1 MAARLT
7 DLATTASESESKS
20 ALGSVRA
27 TVVTP
32 VTAAAFW
39 AAIALP
45 FLYLPLLFLTGLS
58 SQSTATAF
66 LALLGLNV
74 VALLVG
80 HPYYRG

>member
-7 DLATTASESESKS
+7 DLTTTVAESET
-20 ALGSVRA
+20 ALGSVRE

-32 VTAAAFW
+32 VTAVAFW
-39 AAIALP
+39 SAVALP
-45 FLYLPLLFLTGLS
+45 FLHLPLLLATGLS
-58 SQSTATAF
+58 NESTATAF

-80 HPYYRG
+80 HPYYRD

>member
-7 DLATTASESESKS
+7 DLTTTVSQSET
-20 ALGSVRA
+20 ALGSVRK

-39 AAIALP
+39 SAVALP
-45 FLYLPLLFLTGLS
+45 FLHLPLLLLTGLS
-58 SQSTATAF
+58 SESTATAF

-74 VALLVG
+74 VALLLG
-80 HPYYRG
+80 HPYYRD

>member
-7 DLATTASESESKS
+7 DLTTTVSESET
-20 ALGSVRA
+20 ALGSVRE

-39 AAIALP
+39 SAIALP
-45 FLYLPLLFLTGLS
+45 FLHLPLLLLTGLS
-58 SQSTATAF
+58 SDSTTTAF

-80 HPYYRG
+80 HPYYRE